1 MLRKILTVLL
11 VSAAPLIAQA
21 PQPPAQP
28 PSAGHEEH
36 SPVIITKQGETQPEP
51 GANLPATAPVI
62 TIQGLCAAPA
72 AAAKTAAA
80 KPAGPCKTVISKA
93 QFEKIIDAVVP
104 KARRAELPP
113 MARQQIAHQFATLLV
128 MAGKAKQKG
137 VENDPNVKEQLT
149 LSRDQVLASAYNQK
163 LLDEAQP
170 TDAEEQKYYDA
181 NKSSFDE
188 ATLQR
193 LYIPKGTPSKD
204 KPVDA
209 DAEKAAA
216 QKLHDRA
223 ASGEDF
229 AKLQKQAFANQPNAQ
244 SAPSPDMGPRRR
256 GSLPPDQESAV
267 FALKPNDVSALLEN
281 PAGWYVYKVTAKRT
295 LPFAEVKEE
304 IGHRL
309 QQQKYMDLRNGATN
323 SADIKLN
330 EAYFGAAEH
339 PEMEGMPGM
348 RTPPSGPSSRK
359 PGTPPTSQPA
369 PQPQAPQAQPNP
381 HQ

>member
-1 MLRKILTVLL
+1 MLRWIPTVLL
-11 VSAAPLIAQA
+11 VSASPLVAQA
-21 PQPPAQP
+21 PQTAAQP
-28 PSAGHEEH
+28 PAAGEHEGH
-36 SPVIITKQGETQPEP
+36 SIVITKQSEKQPEP

-62 TIQGLCAAPA
+62 TIKGLCAAPA
-72 AAAKTAAA
+72 AAKTAAA
-80 KPAGPCKTVISKA
+80 KSASGCQTTISKA

-104 KARRAELPP
+104 KNRRDELPP
-113 MARQQIAHQFATLLV
+113 TARQQIAHQFAMLLV
-128 MAGKAKQKG
+128 MAEKGKQKG

-170 TDAEEQKYYDA
+170 TAAEEQKYYDD

-188 ATLQR
+188 VTLQR
-193 LYIPKGTPSKD
+193 LYIPKGSPSKD

-223 ASGEDF
+223 AAGEDF
-229 AKLQKQAFANQPNAQ
+229 TKLEKEAFANQPNAQ
-244 SAPSPDMGPRRR
+244 AAPSPDMGPRRR

-267 FALKPNDVSALLEN
+267 FALKPGETSALLEN

-295 LPFAEVKEE
+295 VPFSDVKEE
-304 IGHRL
+304 ISHRL

-330 EAYFGAAEH
+330 EAYFGAAQE
-339 PEMEGMPGM
+339 PEMPGM
-348 RTPPSGPSSRK
+348 QMPSGPSSKK
-359 PGTPPTSQPA
+359 PATPSQPPA
-369 PQPQAPQAQPNP
+369 NP
-381 HQ
+381 HK

>member
-1 MLRKILTVLL
+1 MFRKILATALISVAL
-11 VSAAPLIAQA
+11 VFAQA
-21 PQPPAQP
+21 PQPPAAQP
-28 PSAGHEEH
+28 PAGGEHEGH
-36 SPVIITKQGETQPEP
+36 SPIIITKQGETQPEP
-51 GANLPATAPVI
+51 GKDLPATAPVI
-62 TIQGLCAAPA
+62 TIKGLCAALA
-72 AAAKTAAA
+72 TAKTAAA
-80 KPAGPCKTVISKA
+80 KPPEPCQTTITKA

-104 KARRAELPP
+104 KARRPELPP
-113 MARQQIAHQFATLLV
+113 QARQQIAHQFATLLV
-128 MAGKAKQKG
+128 MAEKAKQKG
-137 VENDPNVKEQLT
+137 VENDPSVKEQLQ

-170 TDAEEQKYYDA
+170 TDAEEQKYYDE

-193 LYIPKGTPSKD
+193 LYIPKATASKE

-229 AKLQKQAFANQPNAQ
+229 AKLEKEAFASQSNPQ
-244 SAPSPDMGPRRR
+244 SAPSPDMGARRR
-256 GSLPPDQESAV
+256 GSLPPDQESSV
-267 FALKPNDVSALLEN
+267 FALKPGEASALLEN

-309 QQQKYMDLRNGATN
+309 QQQKYMDLRNGITN

-330 EAYFGAAEH
+330 EAYFGSARE
-339 PEMEGMPGM
+339 PEMPGMPGM
-348 RTPPSGPSSRK
+348 RNPPSGPSTKK
-359 PGTPPTSQPA
+359 PATPPASPQSPQPQPA
-369 PQPQAPQAQPNP
+369 PQANP
-381 HQ
+381 HN